1 MIAECLLLLASFQQP
16 IIDTQP
22 TIQEIREVKQCMD
35 SFPKNMADHTQYYIM
50 HFDEENLYTAFRIGW
65 CESRGKSNAFRSEDN
80 DSGVMQFI
88 PNTWKWMV
96 ELHGIPEWGEWVI
109 TRFGMPWVSNKT
121 AMTNFGFE
129 FQPVQY
135 SAYWNIYAASLLAED
150 TYSSTRWT
158 DWSSSEWCWG
168 DAEKWE
174 LMWRSQE

>member
-1 MIAECLLLLASFQQP
+1 MIAESLLVLASFQQP
-16 IIDTQP
+16 VIHNQP
-22 TIQEIREVKQCMD
+22 TIEDIYEVKQCMD
-35 SFPKNMADHTQYYIM
+35 NMPANMAEHAQYYIM

-65 CESRGKSNAFRSEDN
+65 CESRGKSNAFRAEDN

-96 ELHGIPEWGEWVI
+96 ELHGIPEWNTWVI
-109 TRFGMPWVSNKT
+109 TRWGLPWSSET
-121 AMTNFGFE
+121 TSRTDLGFE

-135 SAYWNIYAASLLAED
+135 SPYWNIYAASLLAED
-150 TYSSTRWT
+150 TYSGTRWA

-174 LMWRSQE
+174 RMWRKQN